1 MTKLFFDVFPT
12 LNIDNDSHM
21 LFEKVEVTKIT
32 STSARNHIK
41 VYIYSTH
48 LIPKKTVCYVENQI
62 EEQLFSQGNIP
73 VTIIEEYR
81 LSEQYTPENLMHAYK
96 ESILFEL
103 EQKSVLE
110 KNMFQKAKCRF
121 EGERTMCLT
130 MADTIVAEG
139 KTSEITSYLKDVF
152 ENRFHVPVDLE
163 IDYEKEMVRIQ
174 SEMKEIMMQEKKSQ
188 QMLEEAFRGSRCDQ
202 GKESEAAGTACH
214 GRGGKSKRNGRRIKE
229 ESGKSRRCR

>member
-1 MTKLFFDVFPT
+1 
-12 LNIDNDSHM
+12 M

-110 KNMFQKAKCRF
+110 KNMFQKASAASK
-121 EGERTMCLT
+121 
-130 MADTIVAEG
+130 
-139 KTSEITSYLKDVF
+139 
-152 ENRFHVPVDLE
+152 
-163 IDYEKEMVRIQ
+163 
-174 SEMKEIMMQEKKSQ
+174 
-188 QMLEEAFRGSRCDQ
+188 GSVLCV
-202 GKESEAAGTACH
+202 
-214 GRGGKSKRNGRRIKE
+214 
-229 ESGKSRRCR
+229 

>member
-103 EQKSVLE
+103 EQKSVRWR
-110 KNMFQKAKCRF
+110 KIC
-121 EGERTMCLT
+121 
-130 MADTIVAEG
+130 
-139 KTSEITSYLKDVF
+139 
-152 ENRFHVPVDLE
+152 
-163 IDYEKEMVRIQ
+163 
-174 SEMKEIMMQEKKSQ
+174 
-188 QMLEEAFRGSRCDQ
+188 
-202 GKESEAAGTACH
+202 
-214 GRGGKSKRNGRRIKE
+214 
-229 ESGKSRRCR
+229 SRRQSAASKGSVLCV

>member
-73 VTIIEEYR
+73 VTIIEEYSPCR
-81 LSEQYTPENLMHAYK
+81 HASGSPAYTAR
-96 ESILFEL
+96 
-103 EQKSVLE
+103 
-110 KNMFQKAKCRF
+110 KAGIPR
-121 EGERTMCLT
+121 
-130 MADTIVAEG
+130 
-139 KTSEITSYLKDVF
+139 
-152 ENRFHVPVDLE
+152 
-163 IDYEKEMVRIQ
+163 
-174 SEMKEIMMQEKKSQ
+174 
-188 QMLEEAFRGSRCDQ
+188 
-202 GKESEAAGTACH
+202 
-214 GRGGKSKRNGRRIKE
+214 
-229 ESGKSRRCR
+229 